1 HVLLDVLLCE
11 QRPAGRDLADER
23 QAEDVARLRGAAL
36 GLAPLAA
43 EQLEGARL
51 RRVAAKE
58 TGALEVREVGVH
70 GRRRGEAD
78 ALSDLAH
85 GRRVA
90 VRVDVLDE
98 VVPDLLLAGG
108 QHGRLQG
115 RLTGSNVCSPSG

>member
-1 HVLLDVLLCE
+1 
-11 QRPAGRDLADER
+11 
-23 QAEDVARLRGAAL
+23 
-36 GLAPLAA
+36 
-43 EQLEGARL
+43 EGARL

-115 RLTGSNVCSPSG
+115 RLDGIERVFSLMVETPADGVNEKGPPRDGPSSHALERT